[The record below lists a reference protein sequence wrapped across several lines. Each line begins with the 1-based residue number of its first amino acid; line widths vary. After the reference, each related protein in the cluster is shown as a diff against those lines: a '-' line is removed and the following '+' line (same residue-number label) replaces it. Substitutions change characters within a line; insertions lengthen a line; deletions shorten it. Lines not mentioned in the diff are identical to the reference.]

1 MGNSPETGGTW
12 SPALASGTGVFDPSQ
27 DAAGVYTYTLIG
39 TPPCANST
47 ASVTVTVNPTPNPGE
62 AGVAPFC
69 ANSPADDLF
78 NYLGGTPDA
87 GGTWSPALAS
97 GTGVFDPAQDTA
109 GVYTYTVSGT
119 APCTPQSTTVTVT
132 INPIPNAGTDNS
144 IVLCETSPAV
154 DLFTQLGNSPETGGT
169 WSPPLA
175 SGTGVFDP
183 SQDAEGCIRI
193 PLSEHHPVQTVRP
206 V

>member
-1 MGNSPETGGTW
+1 M
-12 SPALASGTGVFDPSQ
+12 
-27 DAAGVYTYTLIG
+27 YTYTLIG

-109 GVYTYTVSGT
+109 GVYTYTVS
-119 APCTPQSTTVTVT
+119 
-132 INPIPNAGTDNS
+132 
-144 IVLCETSPAV
+144 VLCETQHLVPHKAPQLQSQLTPSPMREQITV
-154 DLFTQLGNSPETGGT
+154 LFYPQ
-169 WSPPLA
+169 
-175 SGTGVFDP
+175 
-183 SQDAEGCIRI
+183 
-193 PLSEHHPVQTVRP
+193 
-206 V
+206 